1 MGIRGDE
8 TGTRTGAGPLSRL
21 AAAFRRLFGKAP
33 GGRRDGAYWENEA
46 ARFLRSRGY
55 RIIARNIRMHRGEL
69 DIIAAQGE
77 ETVFVEVKQRKSDEF
92 GGGLYAV
99 DFRKRHRLLSAAKEF
114 LSREGLTDR
123 PCRFD
128 TVIIDT
134 SVTPPAFNHIE
145 NAFEDERR

>member
-1 MGIRGDE
+1 MYCDE
-8 TGTRTGAGPLSRL
+8 TGARKSPASFFNL
-21 AAAFRRLFGKAP
+21 AAAFKRLFRKGP
-33 GGRRDGAYWENEA
+33 GGRRDGAYWENQA

-55 RIIARNIRMHRGEL
+55 RIIARNVRMRRGEL
-69 DIIAAQGE
+69 DIIAARGE
-77 ETVFVEVKQRKSDEF
+77 QTVFVEVKQRKGGEF

-99 DFRKRHRLLSAAKEF
+99 DLRKRHRLLSAAKEF

-134 SVTPPAFNHIE
+134 SVTPPDFNHIE
-145 NAFEDERR
+145 NAFEDEER